1 MDWQTAREPALRTL
15 PETGVGQAGVYYGES
30 IQSSSQF
37 MAAV

>member
-1 MDWQTAREPALRTL
+1 MDWQIARELALRTF
-15 PETGVGQAGVYYGES
+15 PETGVGKAGVYYGEF